1 MKKALFLDRDGIIN
15 KDYGYVYKV
24 ENFEFNKAIFDIVKY
39 FQDKGYLII
48 VITNQSGI
56 GRGYYSEDDFFKLSK
71 YMLEEFKKRDLNINS
86 IYYCPH
92 APEIECSCR
101 KPATKMIESAKED
114 FNIDLKNSI
123 MVGDKQSDINLAKN
137 AGIGVSV
144 AIGDR
149 DIKDATYKFKTVN
162 EFSEFLL
169 FKTPI

>member
-15 KDYGYVYKV
+15 RDYGYVYEIEK
-24 ENFEFNKAIFDIVKY
+24 FEFNKAIFDIVRY
-39 FQDKGYLII
+39 FQDKDYLVI

-56 GRGYYSEDDFFKLSK
+56 GRGYYSEDDFLRLSK
-71 YMLEEFKKRDLNINS
+71 YMLEEFKKRGLNINS

-92 APEIECSCR
+92 SPEQKCNCR
-101 KPATKMIESAKED
+101 KPNTKMIESAKKD

-137 AGIGVSV
+137 AGISTTI

-149 DIKDATYKFKTVN
+149 DIKDSTYKFKTIDK
-162 EFSEFLL
+162 FREFLL
-169 FKTPI
+169 T